1 MIMAQTLRNGSL
13 SYITGVD
20 RLFVAPEL
28 RFNNLSE
35 KSDVWSIGTI
45 LYLLVT
51 GGVDNK
57 RHEEYFDF
65 QEEIWFNVSEE
76 MLDFL
81 RMMLTVHPDQRATIR
96 ELQAHDFIQL

>member
-1 MIMAQTLRNGSL
+1 MAAMVMAKTLRNGSL

-35 KSDVWSIGTI
+35 KSDLWAIGTM
-45 LYLLVT
+45 LYLLIT

-65 QEEIWFNVSEE
+65 KEEIWFNVSEE
-76 MLDFL
+76 MIDF
-81 RMMLTVHPDQRATIR
+81 MK
-96 ELQAHDFIQL
+96 